1 MEYRILGR
9 TGLRV
14 SALGFGCG
22 AVGGVLVR
30 GERAEMLR
38 VVSRA
43 IELGVNYYDTAR
55 IYADGLSETNLGWV
69 LEELHAD
76 VLVGTKVRLTAQDAG
91 QIERAVFD
99 SVEGSL
105 KRLRRERVDLIQLHN
120 SVSLES
126 RPDSDWLTVDQ
137 VAEALAAFD
146 KLQAQGKARFWGI
159 NGLGEAEALH
169 QAVALGRADT
179 IQCCYNLINPS
190 AGAPAPAGFPFQD
203 YDQLIARAAQQR
215 MGVIAIRVLA
225 GGALSGA
232 ATRHPNATAEVQP
245 IASGRDFAADVA
257 YAARFRFLVDEG
269 YASSLVEAAI
279 RFVLSNPNVS
289 TALVGISDGDQLEQ
303 AVAAATHGPLP
314 AEALARLAG

>member
-1 MEYRILGR
+1 MEYRTLGR
-9 TGLRV
+9 TGWRV

-22 AVGGVLVR
+22 AVGGILVR

-43 IELGVNYYDTAR
+43 IELGVNYFDTAR
-55 IYADGLSETNLGWV
+55 IYADGLSETNLGWA
-69 LEELHAD
+69 LEELRAD
-76 VLVGTKVRLTAQDAG
+76 VLVGTKVRLTEQDAG
-91 QIERAVFD
+91 RIERAVFE

-120 SVSLES
+120 SVTLQ
-126 RPDSDWLTVDQ
+126 RKPGSDWLSVGE
-137 VAEALAAFD
+137 VSEVLAAFE
-146 KLQAQGKARFWGI
+146 KLKAQGKTRYWGI
-159 NGLGEAEALH
+159 NGLGETEALH
-169 QAVALGRADT
+169 RAVALGRADT

-190 AGAPAPAGFPFQD
+190 AGAAMPAGFPFQD
-203 YDQLIARAAQQR
+203 YGQLIARAAQQR

-245 IASGRDFAADVA
+245 IASGRDFAEDVA
-257 YAARFRFLVDEG
+257 YAERFRFLVSEG
-269 YASSLVEAAI
+269 YADSLVEAAI
-279 RFVLSNPNVS
+279 RFVLSNPAVS

-303 AVAAATHGPLP
+303 AAAAAAHGPLP
-314 AEALARLAG
+314 TEALARLAG